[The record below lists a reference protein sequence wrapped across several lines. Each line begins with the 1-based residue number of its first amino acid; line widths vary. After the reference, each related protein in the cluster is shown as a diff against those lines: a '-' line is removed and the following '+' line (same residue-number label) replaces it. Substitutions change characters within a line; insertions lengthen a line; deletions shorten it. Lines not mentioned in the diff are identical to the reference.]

1 MIVYEAT
8 KKLFVEDVVQDRIEE
23 NIDRKFYEKMGYH
36 TSKNERK
43 AWNNSMQYMMKV
55 LIDNNI
61 PNNVGIAI
69 EFKIPNTSKRVDF
82 IITGK
87 DGKLKNTAIIVE
99 LKQWEKA
106 DIVSGKDGIVQA
118 FTGQALREVAHPSYQ
133 AWSYATTI
141 EDYNETVQEKQI
153 DLHPCAY
160 LHNYLAVTP
169 PTLLSDNYKYYLEK
183 APAFIKGDVE
193 KLRDFINKYIKYG
206 DDKETL
212 YQIENGKIR
221 PSKSLQDAL
230 SSMLQGNQEFVMI
243 DDQKLVYETALDMAR
258 KSYRDGQKRV
268 LVVKGGPGTGKSVLA
283 INLLVNLT
291 KENMVCSYVTKN
303 AAPRNVYA
311 TKLSGNFKKTRINNL
326 FKGSGSFIESSE
338 NDFDVLIV
346 DEAHRLNAKSGM
358 FQNLGE
364 NQIKEIIKASKFS
377 IFFIDESQRV
387 TLKDIGS
394 IEEIQKYIE
403 RAGAEAEFME
413 LESQFRCNGSDGYIA
428 WLDDVLEIRRT
439 ANSDG
444 FDLDYDI
451 RICNTPNEV
460 RDLIFEKNKINNKAR
475 LLAGYCWKWIPEG
488 KKNSNVYD
496 IVIDKDNNGNTI
508 DFKMSWNLDNT
519 ETWAIDQNSVN
530 EIGCIHTAQGLEFDY
545 VGVIIGN
552 DLRYENGRVISDY
565 NKRAPEELSHK
576 ALKGIRKIEREQ
588 GKAVAYKIADEIIK
602 NTYRTLMTRG
612 QKGCYIYCTDEKLAE
627 YLRMRLSGVNGN
639 VYYSDV
645 EAAEDGGMKVA
656 EDGEEYRY

>member
-8 KKLFVEDVVQDRIEE
+8 KQLFIEDVVKDRIEE
-23 NIDRKFYEKMGYH
+23 NIDKKFYEKMGYH
-36 TSKNERK
+36 TSVSERK

-61 PNNVGIAI
+61 PRNVGIAI

-87 DGKLKNTAIIVE
+87 DGQLKNTAIIVE
-99 LKQWEKA
+99 LKQWTEA
-106 DIVSGKDGIVQA
+106 DMVVGKDGIVQT
-118 FTGQALREVAHPSYQ
+118 FTGHAIREVAHPSYQ

-141 EDYNETVQEKQI
+141 EDYNETVQDKQI

-169 PTLLSDNYKYYLEK
+169 PTLLSDNYQYYLEK

-193 KLRDFINKYIKYG
+193 KLRDFINKYIQYG

-212 YQIENGKIR
+212 YMIENGKIR

-230 SSMLQGNQEFVMI
+230 SSMLNGNEEFIMI
-243 DDQKLVYETALDMAR
+243 DDQKIVYETALNMAR
-258 KSYRDGQKRV
+258 KSYEDGNKRV
-268 LVVKGGPGTGKSVLA
+268 LVIKGGPGTGKSVLA
-283 INLLVNLT
+283 INILVKLT
-291 KENMVCSYVTKN
+291 NENMVCSYVTKN

-311 TKLSGNFKKTRINNL
+311 TKLSGDFKKTRINNL
-326 FKGSGSFIESSE
+326 FKGSGSFIESTE
-338 NDFDVLIV
+338 NEFDVLIV

-377 IFFIDESQRV
+377 IFFIDESQKV

-394 IEEIQKYIE
+394 IEEIQKYI
-403 RAGAEAEFME
+403 RNTNAESELME

-428 WLDDVLEIRRT
+428 WLDDVLDIRKT
-439 ANSDG
+439 ANNDG

-460 RDLIFEKNKINNKAR
+460 RDLIFEKNKIKNKAR
-475 LLAGYCWKWIPEG
+475 LLAGYCWNWIADG
-488 KKNSNVYD
+488 KNKSNVYD
-496 IVIDKDNNGNTI
+496 ITI
-508 DFKMSWNLDNT
+508 PEYNFAMSWNLGNSQ
-519 ETWAIDQNSVN
+519 TWAIDSESVN

-545 VGVIIGN
+545 VGVIIGD
-552 DLRYENGRVISDY
+552 DLRYENNQIITDVT
-565 NKRAPEELSHK
+565 KRAKTDQSI
-576 ALKGIRKIEREQ
+576 KGIKTMNIKNPEKAKI
-588 GKAVAYKIADEIIK
+588 IADEIIK
-602 NTYRTLMTRG
+602 DTYRTLMTRG
-612 QKGCYIYCTDEKLAE
+612 QKGCYIYCTNKNLSN
-627 YLRMRLSGVNGN
+627 YLKRRLNQN
-639 VYYSDV
+639 NTIMYKFDI
-645 EAAEDGGMKVA
+645 EENTTNIMVA
-656 EDGEEYRY
+656 EDNETYKYK

>member
-8 KKLFVEDVVQDRIEE
+8 KQLFIEDVVQDRIEE
-23 NIDRKFYEKMGYH
+23 NIDKKFYEKMGYH
-36 TSKNERK
+36 TSESERK

-61 PNNVGIAI
+61 PRNVGIAI

-87 DGKLKNTAIIVE
+87 DGQLKNTAIIVE
-99 LKQWEKA
+99 LKQWTEA
-106 DIVSGKDGIVQA
+106 NMVEGKDGIVQT
-118 FTGQALREVAHPSYQ
+118 FTGHAVREVAHPSYQ

-141 EDYNETVQEKQI
+141 EDYNETVQDKQI

-193 KLRDFINKYIKYG
+193 KLRDFINKYIQYG

-212 YQIENGKIR
+212 YMIENGKIR

-230 SSMLQGNQEFVMI
+230 SSMLNGNEEFIMI
-243 DDQKLVYETALDMAR
+243 DDQKIVYETALDMAR
-258 KSYRDGQKRV
+258 KSYEDGHKRV
-268 LVVKGGPGTGKSVLA
+268 LIVKGGPGTGKSVLA
-283 INLLVNLT
+283 INILVKLT
-291 KENMVCSYVTKN
+291 NENMVCSYVTKN

-311 TKLSGNFKKTRINNL
+311 TKLSGDFKKTRINNL
-326 FKGSGSFIESSE
+326 FKGSGSFIESTE
-338 NDFDVLIV
+338 NEFDVLIV

-377 IFFIDESQRV
+377 IFFIDESQKV

-394 IEEIQKYIE
+394 IEEIQKYI
-403 RAGAEAEFME
+403 RNANAESELME

-428 WLDDVLEIRRT
+428 WLDDVLDIRKT
-439 ANSDG
+439 ANNDG

-460 RDLIFEKNKINNKAR
+460 RDLIFEKNRIKNKAR
-475 LLAGYCWKWIPEG
+475 LLAGYCWNWIAYG
-488 KKNSNVYD
+488 KNKSNVYD
-496 IVIDKDNNGNTI
+496 ITI
-508 DFKMSWNLDNT
+508 PEYNFEMSWNLGNSQ
-519 ETWAIDQNSVN
+519 TWAIDSESVN

-545 VGVIIGN
+545 IGVIIGD
-552 DLRYENGRVISDY
+552 DLRYEKNQIITDVT
-565 NKRAPEELSHK
+565 KRAKTDQST
-576 ALKGIRKIEREQ
+576 KGIKTMNVKNPE
-588 GKAVAYKIADEIIK
+588 KAKKIADEIIK

-612 QKGCYIYCTDEKLAE
+612 QKGCYIYCTNKNLSN
-627 YLRMRLSGVNGN
+627 YLKIRLNQN
-639 VYYSDV
+639 NTAMYQFDI
-645 EAAEDGGMKVA
+645 EENTTNIMVA
-656 EDGEEYRY
+656 EDNEEYKYK

>member
-8 KKLFVEDVVQDRIEE
+8 KQLFVEDVVQDRIEE

-36 TSKNERK
+36 TSKSERN
-43 AWNNSMQYMMKV
+43 AWNNSMQYMMKG

-61 PNNVGIAI
+61 PGNVGIAI

-99 LKQWEKA
+99 LKQWTDA
-106 DIVSGKDGIVQA
+106 DIVSGKDGIVKTV
-118 FTGQALREVAHPSYQ
+118 TGHALREVVHPSYQ

-141 EDYNETVQEKQI
+141 EDYNETVQDRQI

-169 PTLLSDNYKYYLEK
+169 PTLLSDDYKTYLEK

-212 YQIENGKIR
+212 YMIENGKIR

-230 SSMLQGNQEFVMI
+230 SSMLKGNEEFVMI

-258 KSYRDGQKRV
+258 KSYRDGNKRV
-268 LVVKGGPGTGKSVLA
+268 LIVKGGPGTGKSVLA
-283 INLLVNLT
+283 INLLVKLT
-291 KENMVCSYVTKN
+291 NENMVCSYVTKN
-303 AAPRNVYA
+303 AALRNVYA
-311 TKLSGNFKKTRINNL
+311 TKLSRDFRKTRINNL
-326 FKGSGSFIESSE
+326 FKGSGSFVESSE
-338 NDFDVLIV
+338 NEFDVLII

-377 IFFIDESQRV
+377 IFLIDESQRV

-394 IEEIQKYIE
+394 VEEIQKYIGQ
-403 RAGAEAEFME
+403 ANAESEIME

-428 WLDDVLEIRRT
+428 WLDDVLDIRKT
-439 ANSDG
+439 ANRDG

-451 RICNTPNEV
+451 KICDTPNEV
-460 RDLIFEKNKINNKAR
+460 RDIIFEKNKINNKAR
-475 LLAGYCWKWIPEG
+475 LLAGYCWDWIKDGKNKSDVFDITIPEY
-488 KKNSNVYD
+488 N
-496 IVIDKDNNGNTI
+496 
-508 DFKMSWNLDNT
+508 FAMSWNLGNSQ
-519 ETWAIDQNSVN
+519 TWAIDSESVN

-545 VGVIIGN
+545 VGVIIGK
-552 DLRYENGRVISDY
+552 DLRYENDKVIKDVTE
-565 NKRAPEELSHK
+565 RAKTDQSI
-576 ALKGIRKIEREQ
+576 KGIYKMFQ
-588 GKAVAYKIADEIIK
+588 KDFKKAEKLADEIIK
-602 NTYRTLMTRG
+602 NTYRTLLTRG
-612 QKGCYIYCTDEKLAE
+612 QEGCYIYCEDKLLSE
-627 YLRMRLSGVNGN
+627 YLKSRVNRCN
-639 VYYSDV
+639 EITYPIDN
-645 EAAEDGGMKVA
+645 EEDKYTMMVA
-656 EDGEEYRY
+656 EEGEEYKYE

>member
-8 KKLFVEDVVQDRIEE
+8 KQLFVEDVVQDRIEE

-36 TSKNERK
+36 TSKSERN

-61 PNNVGIAI
+61 PGNVGIAI

-99 LKQWEKA
+99 LKQWTDA
-106 DIVSGKDGIVQA
+106 DIVSGKDGIVKTV
-118 FTGQALREVAHPSYQ
+118 TGHALREVAHPSYQ

-141 EDYNETVQEKQI
+141 EDYNETVQDRQI

-169 PTLLSDNYKYYLEK
+169 PTLLSDDYKTYLEK

-206 DDKETL
+206 DNKETL
-212 YQIENGKIR
+212 YMIENGKIR

-230 SSMLQGNQEFVMI
+230 SSMLKGNEEFVMI
-243 DDQKLVYETALDMAR
+243 DNQKLVYETALDMAR
-258 KSYRDGQKRV
+258 KSYRDENKRV
-268 LVVKGGPGTGKSVLA
+268 LIVKGGPGTGKSVLA
-283 INLLVNLT
+283 INLLVKLT
-291 KENMVCSYVTKN
+291 NENMVCSYVTKN

-311 TKLSGNFKKTRINNL
+311 TKLSGDFRKTRINNL
-326 FKGSGSFIESSE
+326 FKGSGSFVESSE
-338 NDFDVLIV
+338 NEFDVLII

-394 IEEIQKYIE
+394 VEEIQKYI
-403 RAGAEAEFME
+403 GQTNAESEVME

-428 WLDDVLEIRRT
+428 WLDDVLGIRKT
-439 ANSDG
+439 ANNEG

-451 RICNTPNEV
+451 KICDDPNEV
-460 RDLIFEKNKINNKAR
+460 RDIIFEKNKINNKAR
-475 LLAGYCWKWIPEG
+475 LLAGYCWNWIKDG
-488 KKNSNVYD
+488 KNRSDVFD
-496 IVIDKDNNGNTI
+496 ITI
-508 DFKMSWNLDNT
+508 HEYNFAMSWNLGNSQ
-519 ETWAIDQNSVN
+519 TWAIDPNSVN
-530 EIGCIHTAQGLEFDY
+530 EVGCIHTCQGLEFDY

-552 DLRYENGRVISDY
+552 DLRYED
-565 NKRAPEELSHK
+565 NKIITDVKERAKTDQSI
-576 ALKGIRKIEREQ
+576 KGINKLSRENPE
-588 GKAVAYKIADEIIK
+588 KANRIADEIIK

-612 QKGCYIYCTDEKLAE
+612 QKGCYIYCTDKKLSD
-627 YLRMRLSGVNGN
+627 YLKKRLNQNEGI
-639 VYYSDV
+639 VYPIN
-645 EAAEDGGMKVA
+645 EDENYTDLMVA
-656 EDGEEYRY
+656 EDSEEYRYE

>member
-8 KKLFVEDVVQDRIEE
+8 KQLFVEDVVQDRIKE

-36 TSKNERK
+36 TSESERK

-55 LIDNNI
+55 LIDNKI
-61 PNNVGIAI
+61 PGNVGIAI

-87 DGKLKNTAIIVE
+87 DGQLKNTAIIVE
-99 LKQWEKA
+99 LKQWTEA
-106 DIVSGKDGIVQA
+106 DIVNGKDGIVQA
-118 FTGQALREVAHPSYQ
+118 YTGHALREVAHPSYQ

-141 EDYNETVQEKQI
+141 EDYNETVQERQI

-160 LHNYLAVTP
+160 LHNYLTVTP
-169 PTLLSDNYKYYLEK
+169 PTLLADNYKYYLEK

-193 KLRDFINKYIKYG
+193 KLRDFINKYIQYG

-212 YQIENGKIR
+212 YMIENGKIR

-230 SSMLQGNQEFVMI
+230 SSMLKGNEEFVMI

-258 KSYRDGQKRV
+258 KSYRDGNKRV
-268 LVVKGGPGTGKSVLA
+268 LIVKGGPGTGKSVLA
-283 INLLVNLT
+283 INLLVKLT
-291 KENMVCSYVTKN
+291 NENMVCSYVTKN

-311 TKLSGNFKKTRINNL
+311 TKLSGDFRKTRINNL
-326 FKGSGSFIESSE
+326 FKGSGSFVESAE
-338 NDFDVLIV
+338 DEFDVLIV

-394 IEEIQKYIE
+394 VEEIQKYIGQ
-403 RAGAEAEFME
+403 ANAESEVME

-428 WLDDVLEIRRT
+428 WLDDVLDIRKT
-439 ANSDG
+439 ANIEG
-444 FDLDYDI
+444 FDMDYDI
-451 RICNTPNEV
+451 
-460 RDLIFEKNKINNKAR
+460 K
-475 LLAGYCWKWIPEG
+475 LAGYCWNWIKDG
-488 KKNSNVYD
+488 KNKSDVYD
-496 IVIDKDNNGNTI
+496 ITI
-508 DFKMSWNLDNT
+508 PEYNFAMSWNLGNSQ
-519 ETWAIDQNSVN
+519 TWAIDPNSVN
-530 EIGCIHTAQGLEFDY
+530 EIGCIHTCQGLEFDY

-552 DLRYENGRVISDY
+552 DLRYED
-565 NKRAPEELSHK
+565 NKIVTDVKERAKTDQSI
-576 ALKGIRKIEREQ
+576 KGIYKLSRENPE
-588 GKAVAYKIADEIIK
+588 KAKRIADEIIK

-612 QKGCYIYCTDEKLAE
+612 QKGCYIYCTDKNLSD
-627 YLRMRLSGVNGN
+627 YLKKRLNQNEGIIYPIDEEENIN
-639 VYYSDV
+639 DL
-645 EAAEDGGMKVA
+645 MVA
-656 EDGEEYRY
+656 EDSEEYRYE